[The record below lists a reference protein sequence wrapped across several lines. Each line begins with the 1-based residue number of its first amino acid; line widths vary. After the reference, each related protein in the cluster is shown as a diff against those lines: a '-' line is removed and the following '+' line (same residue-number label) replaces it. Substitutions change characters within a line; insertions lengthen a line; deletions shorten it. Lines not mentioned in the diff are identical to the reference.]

1 VTAARQ
7 WSPNPDEFQ
16 DDDYDDDDTDDVKNA
31 FVHE

>member
-7 WSPNPDEFQ
+7 WSPNADEFQ